1 MLKII
6 TDYFGGHSA
15 ISPKLFKFVCLLQ
28 CRFYCRRR
36 FSYSGA
42 HYSGLLPSALRV
54 ITKVMLKIIPDDF
67 GGHSAIS
74 PKLFNFDCL
83 LNPSIKA

>member
-1 MLKII
+1 LAATRPSLRNFLNFFIYYNSLSI
-6 TDYFGGHSA
+6 LGGA
-15 ISPKLFKFVCLLQ
+15 TLNL
-28 CRFYCRRR
+28 
-36 FSYSGA
+36 GA